1 MWRQWELERGLTM
14 MVSDDALCS
23 QDQGDHLKHQKVKEK
38 RNSNERIKQ
47 RNVPID
53 EMSMGEL
60 YRRRNYWMKKLF
72 EVEEGDAERWGHQGY
87 KELYP
92 EEFNSPEVS
101 VSDSTK
107 SSKEK
112 HKRKK
117 KKRRKK
123 CKRESSLSSDSK
135 KTKKEWKEIKTKKRR
150 VCCEK
155 NSVGVNSTNSETA
168 SQVSTEKIIK
178 KQKHNGSKSHEKKHK
193 QYSQRKKKKKTSDRK
208 KQ

>member
-72 EVEEGDAERWGHQGY
+72 EVEEGDAERN
-87 KELYP
+87 L
-92 EEFNSPEVS
+92 
-101 VSDSTK
+101 STK
-107 SSKEK
+107 WIHQRSITLN
-112 HKRKK
+112 HWPDGRQA
-117 KKRRKK
+117 
-123 CKRESSLSSDSK
+123 
-135 KTKKEWKEIKTKKRR
+135 
-150 VCCEK
+150 
-155 NSVGVNSTNSETA
+155 VNSTHHYTGFVDLFSKVTINPLFLFN
-168 SQVSTEKIIK
+168 VSTSKSSECVQQHYLSNLEPFDPQPGMQPLSHTLLYIIK
-178 KQKHNGSKSHEKKHK
+178 
-193 QYSQRKKKKKTSDRK
+193 
-208 KQ
+208 